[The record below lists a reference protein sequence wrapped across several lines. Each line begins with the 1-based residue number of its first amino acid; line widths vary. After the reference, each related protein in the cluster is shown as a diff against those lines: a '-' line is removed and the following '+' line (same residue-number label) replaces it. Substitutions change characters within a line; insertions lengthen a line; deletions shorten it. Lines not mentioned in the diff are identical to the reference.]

1 MRLLV
6 VEDNLVNQRLALKL
20 LTKQG
25 HRVTVAANGRLA
37 VEHFQRE
44 SFDLILMDVQ
54 MPEMD
59 GRDATIEIRRLEQAT
74 KTRIPIIAMTAQTM
88 KGDRDSC
95 FAAGMDAFVSKPIR
109 LPELFAAMEATANVR
124 NLPKFSENTV

>member
-1 MRLLV
+1 VAARLL
-6 VEDNLVNQRLALKL
+6 E
-20 LTKQG
+20 KQG
-25 HRVTVAANGRLA
+25 HRVTIAANGKRA
-37 VEHFQRE
+37 VEQFERG

-59 GRDATIEIRRLEQAT
+59 GVEATVEIRRIEQSR

-95 FAAGMDAFVSKPIR
+95 FAAGMDGFVSKPIR
-109 LPELFAAMEATANVR
+109 LPELWAAIKALKA
-124 NLPKFSENTV
+124 PAG